1 MINDEVIR
9 FCKSEGI
16 TIEATAPYSPS
27 QNGVAERFNHTLIEL
42 VRAMLISKGLP
53 TFLWDEAVSHATY
66 IRNRSP
72 TCALKGKTPFEAW
85 TGKKPNVSHFREF
98 GSDVWVLDE
107 SKNRSKL
114 VPKSKK
120 MIFVGFLE
128 GLKVVRYWDK
138 EGRAVRVSRNFAF
151 NEGEELKELQ
161 VIEILSLEAE
171 GEGTEGSA
179 PQTASVTQIKQIQ
192 DDPKPSD
199 DQNSHNLRT
208 RANKI
213 DYRQLNNP
221 KPIT

>member
-1 MINDEVIR
+1 M
-9 FCKSEGI
+9 
-16 TIEATAPYSPS
+16 
-27 QNGVAERFNHTLIEL
+27 
-42 VRAMLISKGLP
+42 
-53 TFLWDEAVSHATY
+53 
-66 IRNRSP
+66 
-72 TCALKGKTPFEAW
+72 KGKTPYEAW

-114 VPKSKK
+114 APKSKK

-128 GLKVVRYWDK
+128 GSKAVRYWDK

-161 VIEILSLEAE
+161 VIEIPGLEAE

-179 PQTASVTQIKQIQ
+179 PQAASVTQIKQIQ

-199 DQNSHNLRT
+199 DQNSHNLCT
-208 RANKI
+208 QANKI
-213 DYRQLNNP
+213 DYQQLNDP
-221 KPIT
+221 KLIT